1 MLAIVKL
8 LLTVATLV
16 ATYAVQAKG
25 TEQAEAEA
33 ILRYLRAANDAI
45 ARASAA
51 RQRVRNGSVDA
62 TESELDEHD
71 PYRRD

>member
-1 MLAIVKL
+1 MIAIVKL
-8 LLTVATLV
+8 LLTIATMV

-25 TEQAEAEA
+25 TEQAEAET
-33 ILRYLRAANDAI
+33 ILRYLRAANDAV

-51 RQRVRNGSVDA
+51 RQRVRNGSVA
-62 TESELDEHD
+62 AAEELDEHD